1 MNIFLNIE
9 FAKSKQKGA
18 RMVSGEKILSLLVEL
33 LADQHNVKVKY
44 HITTNEEKEGEAS
57 VD

>member
-1 MNIFLNIE
+1 
-9 FAKSKQKGA
+9 
-18 RMVSGEKILSLLVEL
+18 MVSGEKILSLLVEL